1 MDIEERKDRL
11 NAAADQAG
19 VDRVAW
25 YGEMGDECQRCG
37 VQVSEGYMLALPNS
51 DVSGCLRC
59 LEYQAHLF
67 LAGLQNVPDDLAG
80 TGDQFDALRRVAE
93 EFRAHI
99 KAAVRGREAPSRKQ
113 SASRWAAQSGWEASS
128 AWEPLEREK
137 TSRWPE
143 KGSRSIPR
151 APQRSSKPR
160 HRSRPQPPPQPAP
173 QPSGPADLLGLAGVP
188 TRDDIISAFRR
199 CALICHPDY
208 GGTAEAFREIVKAR
222 DALLAMAVD
231 KKPHPSSR

>member
-1 MDIEERKDRL
+1 MDIVKRKQRL
-11 NAAADQAG
+11 DDAADQAG
-19 VDRVAW
+19 ADCIAW
-25 YGEMGDECQRCG
+25 YGEMADECQRCG

-67 LAGLQNVPDDLAG
+67 LSGLRNVPDDLAG
-80 TGDQFDALRRVAE
+80 TGDQFDALRQVAE

-99 KAAVRGREAPSRKQ
+99 KAAERGREAPSRKQ
-113 SASRWAAQSGWEASS
+113 SASRWAAQSGWESS
-128 AWEPLEREK
+128 AAWEPPEREK

-151 APQRSSKPR
+151 PQQRSSEIW
-160 HRSRPQPPPQPAP
+160 HRSAPPPQPP
-173 QPSGPADLLGLAGVP
+173 GPADLLGLAGVP
-188 TRDDIISAFRR
+188 TRDEIISAFRR

-208 GGTAEAFREIVKAR
+208 GGTADAFREIVEAR
-222 DALLAMAVD
+222 DALLTVTPD
-231 KKPHPSSR
+231 KKTRSASR